1 MLRACVFAGC
11 VVACEPSIAPIEE
24 GRAEAGSP
32 HDALPVIPEPS
43 RGQDSGG
50 PDSGAHDAV
59 AGLPPVSDWPRYVIE
74 PGAHSAKVVVAA
86 EGNPLA
92 GLVAGI
98 EARTYDLA
106 FDASAIYAITA
117 PAQPND
123 QLDWNKLP
131 GMSDCGTFDLSVD
144 GVMFGW
150 RWRLDVTP
158 NVLEVTAYANGAG
171 EHLTAP
177 TPMVVLDAADLESA
191 SPLRYRLWMDGAKY
205 RFAIFGSVRGRTI
218 SATSELARRCAATAP
233 SSLSVQWAA
242 GLYFGG
248 TSTAPTTITA
258 RVFEL

>member
-1 MLRACVFAGC
+1 MLRAWAIAACF
-11 VVACEPSIAPIEE
+11 VACGTPVTSSDEGPADAGAPSEFTATPEPARDPA
-24 GRAEAGSP
+24 RP
-32 HDALPVIPEPS
+32 HDS
-43 RGQDSGG
+43 
-50 PDSGAHDAV
+50 DAGV
-59 AGLPPVSDWPRYVIE
+59 PPVSDWPRYVIE
-74 PGAHSAKVVVAA
+74 PGAHSATVVRAA
-86 EGNPLA
+86 AGNPLA
-92 GLVAGI
+92 GLVDGI
-98 EARTYDLA
+98 GARTYDLA

-131 GMSDCGTFDLSVD
+131 GLSDCGTFDLSVD

-171 EHLTAP
+171 VHRTAT

-191 SPLRYRLWMDGAKY
+191 SPLHYRLWMDGADY
-205 RFAIFGSVRGRTI
+205 RFVISGSLRGRTI
-218 SATSELARRCAATAP
+218 SATSALARRCASTAP
-233 SSLSVQWAA
+233 SSVMVQWAA

-248 TSTAPTTITA
+248 TSPAPTTITA

>member
-1 MLRACVFAGC
+1 ML
-11 VVACEPSIAPIEE
+11 AP
-24 GRAEAGSP
+24 
-32 HDALPVIPEPS
+32 
-43 RGQDSGG
+43 
-50 PDSGAHDAV
+50 
-59 AGLPPVSDWPRYVIE
+59 SDWARYVIE
-74 PGAHSAKVVVAA
+74 PGAHSATVVTAPA
-86 EGNPLA
+86 GNPRS

-98 EARTYDLA
+98 GERTYDLA
-106 FDASAIYAITA
+106 FDVSAMYAITN
-117 PAQPND
+117 PTQPND

-171 EHLTAP
+171 VHLTPP
-177 TPMVVLDAADLESA
+177 TPMVILDAADLESA
-191 SPLRYRLWMDGAKY
+191 SPLRYRVWMDGASY
-205 RFAIFGSVRGRTI
+205 RFAISGTMRGRTVG
-218 SATSELARRCAATAP
+218 AASELARRCASTAP
-233 SSLSVQWAA
+233 SSLTVQWAA